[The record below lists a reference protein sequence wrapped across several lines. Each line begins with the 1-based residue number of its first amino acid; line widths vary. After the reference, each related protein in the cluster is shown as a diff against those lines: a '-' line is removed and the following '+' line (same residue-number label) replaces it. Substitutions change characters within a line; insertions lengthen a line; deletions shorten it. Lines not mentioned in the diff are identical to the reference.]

1 MAEIKPDKELLRWCL
16 SLSFSFSFSFSLSF
30 SLSMSLVTVPRGEM
44 TTGGCMRGGVMLGE
58 DGTRVML
65 GLVPGDGVGELL
77 GDMRVGIGI

>member
-1 MAEIKPDKELLRWCL
+1 
-16 SLSFSFSFSFSLSF
+16 
-30 SLSMSLVTVPRGEM
+30 MSLVTVPRGEM